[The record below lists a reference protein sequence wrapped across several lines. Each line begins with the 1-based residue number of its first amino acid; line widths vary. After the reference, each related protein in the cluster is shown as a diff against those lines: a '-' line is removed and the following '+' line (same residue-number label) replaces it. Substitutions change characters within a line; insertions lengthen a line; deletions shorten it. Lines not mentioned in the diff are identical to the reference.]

1 MKNKTVELDVDF
13 IGGERPLTKEDEVA
27 ISNFIQAQ
35 KAKRTGKHPPPI
47 RRTVKSTRRKVV
59 A

>member
-27 ISNFIQAQ
+27 ISNFIRAQ
-35 KAKRTGKHPPPI
+35 KAKRTGKHSSI

>member
-1 MKNKTVELDVDF
+1 MKNKSAELDVDF

-27 ISNFIQAQ
+27 ISNFIIAQ
-35 KAKRTGKHPPPI
+35 KAKGARKHSPI
-47 RRTVKSTRRKVV
+47 KRTVKSIRKKIV